1 VYVVIQCSY
10 VECTSSAIHGFVM
23 FMKLY
28 PGHRKKEIETF
39 IARAVGYLEMI
50 QMPDGSWYGN
60 WGVCFIYST
69 WFALVGLAT
78 AGKTYYNNQA
88 MRRGVDFLLRVQ
100 SPDGGW
106 GESYLACPNKVIEFI
121 SAIEL
126 CLDKRENTLIK
137 Y

>member
-1 VYVVIQCSY
+1 
-10 VECTSSAIHGFVM
+10 M

>member
-1 VYVVIQCSY
+1 
-10 VECTSSAIHGFVM
+10 M
-23 FMKLY
+23 FMKMY

-39 IARAVGYLEMI
+39 IARAVDYLEMI

-69 WFALVGLAT
+69 WFALVGLAA
-78 AGKTYYNNQA
+78 AGKSYYNNQA
-88 MRRGVDFLLRVQ
+88 MRRGVDFLLGAQ

-106 GESYLACPNKVIEFI
+106 GESYLSCPNKVIHFI
-121 SAIEL
+121 SSIEL
-126 CLDKRENTLIK
+126 CLAKNTDTLNR

>member
-1 VYVVIQCSY
+1 
-10 VECTSSAIHGFVM
+10 
-23 FMKLY
+23 
-28 PGHRKKEIETF
+28 
-39 IARAVGYLEMI
+39 
-50 QMPDGSWYGN
+50 MPDGSWYGN

-69 WFALVGLAT
+69 WFALVGLAA
-78 AGKTYYNNQA
+78 AGKTYSNNQA

-106 GESYLACPNKVIEFI
+106 GESYLACPNKVIGFI